1 MSEKLGAGV
10 LQRKTA
16 EEESRPAVQALPP
29 SAGGRADGGSEETSR
44 IWVSDDV
51 IVLVFV
57 A

>member
-16 EEESRPAVQALPP
+16 EEEPRPAVQALPP
-29 SAGGRADGGSEETSR
+29 SAAGRADGGSEETSR
-44 IWVSDDV
+44 SWVSDDV